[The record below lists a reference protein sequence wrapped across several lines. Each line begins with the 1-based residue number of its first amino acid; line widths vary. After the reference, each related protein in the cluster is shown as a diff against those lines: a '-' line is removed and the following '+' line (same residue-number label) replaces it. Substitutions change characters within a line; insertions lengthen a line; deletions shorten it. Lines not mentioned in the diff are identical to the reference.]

1 MRFHK
6 LSRFIPVLVALLLC
20 GCVAMPHGQPAA
32 PQTLTILHT
41 NDHHGRFWKNSKG
54 EYGLAA
60 RKTVVDRVRTE
71 VEAAGGHVLLLDA
84 GDVNTGVPESDM
96 QDAEPDIRGMNAMG
110 YDAMAVGNHEFDN
123 PLSVLRRQEGW
134 MEFPLLAANIY
145 DASGQR
151 LFPAYHMFRLRGLT
165 VAVFGLTTET
175 TAIVGNPAH
184 VAGLTF
190 RPAVDE
196 ARELVPQLRGQADVV
211 VALTHLGYDEPELPG
226 QPQSG
231 SEILARSVP
240 GIDLIVD
247 GHSHTR
253 LDAPVSEHGTVIAQA
268 GEYGRYVGRVD
279 LLFDGER
286 VRMAGGSLLP
296 VNPAGDAAGE
306 PVPEDPAMLALLAPF
321 QEKGEA
327 ALQKVIGQAAG
338 DFPADRAVMRSA
350 PTALGSLVCRAVQ
363 EKTGADA
370 AVMNSGG
377 IRAGLAAGDISY
389 KDVLTVKPFGNIVC
403 TVDMTGAE
411 LAEYLRLTAS
421 LPPGSGGFAQYGGVG
436 FTLRGG
442 TVENVTVNGAQLD
455 AGGVYTVATDSYLA
469 AGGDGYPRVDHLQGF
484 VDTGFVDADV
494 LREYIMR
501 HSPLDPAAYSP
512 SGVVRRE

>member
-1 MRFHK
+1 
-6 LSRFIPVLVALLLC
+6 
-20 GCVAMPHGQPAA
+20 
-32 PQTLTILHT
+32 
-41 NDHHGRFWKNSKG
+41 
-54 EYGLAA
+54 
-60 RKTVVDRVRTE
+60 
-71 VEAAGGHVLLLDA
+71 
-84 GDVNTGVPESDM
+84 
-96 QDAEPDIRGMNAMG
+96 
-110 YDAMAVGNHEFDN
+110 
-123 PLSVLRRQEGW
+123 
-134 MEFPLLAANIY
+134 
-145 DASGQR
+145 
-151 LFPAYHMFRLRGLT
+151 
-165 VAVFGLTTET
+165 
-175 TAIVGNPAH
+175 
-184 VAGLTF
+184 
-190 RPAVDE
+190 
-196 ARELVPQLRGQADVV
+196 VV

-484 VDTGFVDADV
+484 VNTGFVDADV